1 MKTVLQ
7 DLPPVGLRDLPVPHG
22 TSVMKVLKRELDLR
36 KRLAVTELSLAAR
49 RNEPPTDALKVLQ
62 HQRMLSQAV
71 RGRQRDEVAILPVG
85 EFAAGILPVG
95 HLNLELALQAV
106 MQTLDKAWRYLSL
119 HDARFRTHRVKL
131 LAHL

>member
-1 MKTVLQ
+1 MKAVLQ

-22 TSVMKVLKRELDLR
+22 TSVLKVPQGELDLR

-49 RNEPPTDALKVLQ
+49 RNQPPTDALKVLQ
-62 HQRMLSQAV
+62 HQGMLSQAV
-71 RGRQRDEVAILPVG
+71 RRRQRNKVSILPLG
-85 EFAAGILPVG
+85 EFTAGILPVG

-119 HDARFRTHRVKL
+119 HDARFRTH
-131 LAHL
+131 